1 MDKVLGKWRLRI
13 GFASADLACNLV
25 WQMISLYLLYF
36 YTNVMGLG
44 AAAVATMFLV
54 TKVID
59 GVTDLV
65 VGFLIDKTKT
75 KMGKSRPWIL
85 GGAIPFGISL
95 VLCFSVPDFSVG
107 GKLIYAYITYSLL
120 SLAYTIVNVPLG
132 SLLPALTE
140 DSAERTNLATIRIV
154 LATIGSTIVAALTLP
169 MVTFFGKG
177 NDGIGFRTV
186 GIIFAIV
193 SVAIFFFSVANTRE
207 LEDKNNLEKVSLTKN
222 LFGMVKCKVFWVN
235 NIVAFFMFGGYI
247 IGAASLTF
255 YFIYVVQ
262 NQALASVSATLLI
275 VVGLIG
281 NIMPPVLTKI
291 MSKRNGIILGNIVV
305 ILGITIIFIGGKS
318 VITQVIGIIIYGIG
332 HGLRQTL
339 IFAILPDAIDDCNN
353 KIGSNVAGSFSAI
366 TGFCVKVSAAIA
378 SSLVATLLALGGY
391 DASLVVQPQSAVNM
405 ITVAFIAIPVL
416 CSLLTIIAMLF
427 YNATADIQPVKD
439 DRKVKRQFK
448 TT

>member
-1 MDKVLGKWRLRI
+1 MKSIKEIGKWRLRI

-25 WQMISLYLLYF
+25 WQMISLYLLFF
-36 YTNVMGLG
+36 YTNVMELG

-59 GVTDLV
+59 GITDII
-65 VGFLIDKTKT
+65 VGFLIDKTNT

-95 VLCFSVPDFSVG
+95 VLCFSVPNFSEG
-107 GKLIYAYITYSLL
+107 AKLIYAYITYSLL

-140 DSAERTNLATIRIV
+140 DSVERTNLVTIRIV

-169 MVTFFGKG
+169 MVNLFGKG
-177 NDGIGFRTV
+177 NDAIGFRIV
-186 GIIFAIV
+186 AIIFAIIG
-193 SVAIFFFSVANTRE
+193 VAILFFSVANTRE
-207 LEDKNNLEKVSLTKN
+207 ISVATGECKVSLMKN
-222 LFGMVKCKVFWVN
+222 LVGMAKCKIFWVN

-262 NQALASVSATLLI
+262 NQKLASISATLLI

-281 NIMPPVLTKI
+281 NVIPPVLIKY
-291 MSKRNGIILGNIVV
+291 MSKKNGIILGNLVV
-305 ILGITIIFIGGKS
+305 ILGIAIIFFGGKALAM
-318 VITQVIGIIIYGIG
+318 QVIGIIIYGIG

-339 IFAILPDAIDDCNN
+339 IFAISPDAIDCCSR
-353 KIGSNVAGSFSAI
+353 KIGSNVAGAFSAM
-366 TGFCVKVSAAIA
+366 TGFCVKVSSAIA
-378 SSLVATLLALGGY
+378 SSLVASLLAMGNY
-391 DASLVVQPQSAVNM
+391 DATLEIQPQSAVNM
-405 ITVAFIAIPVL
+405 IIIAFIFIPIL
-416 CSLLTIIAMLF
+416 CSAVTSVAMIF
-427 YNATADIQPVKD
+427 YNIDNNEEEIGSSGSVFEQ
-439 DRKVKRQFK
+439 
-448 TT
+448 